1 MYARNS
7 ALPRALV
14 ALALASPAFGED
26 QRDKTD
32 FSNTVTVREVHP
44 QEARIV
50 VDDEGRFVPI
60 FADGATQLLE
70 RSRAIR
76 LEDIEPGERVTVDA
90 DFEKPTGGG
99 RLIADRI
106 VVVSGPEGPQ

>member
-1 MYARNS
+1 MYAKIG
-7 ALPRALV
+7 LPALV
-14 ALALASPAFGED
+14 ALAFAGPAFGADE
-26 QRDKTD
+26 RDKSD

-50 VDDEGRFVPI
+50 VDDEGRLTPI
-60 FADGATQLLE
+60 FADGATRLLE
-70 RSRAIR
+70 GSRAIR
-76 LEDIEPGERVTVDA
+76 LEEIEPGERVTVDA

-106 VVVSGPEGPQ
+106 VVVTEPEAAR